1 MQKLYALILSALIF
15 IACSDDKQQAEQAAD
30 LTVTEIS
37 AKTAEY
43 VGKTVSLTGTVV
55 HVCKHGGK
63 RLFMV
68 SEDSK
73 DRFKVTASTS
83 VGSFDVKLEGSDVV
97 VTGLVEEQRVDE
109 AYLNSWEEEITP
121 ETKPEVSHEGH
132 DQGEEEEGHD
142 EDQKKKIDAM
152 RKKLADSGK
161 EYLSFYSL
169 KCESYKEL

>member
-1 MQKLYALILSALIF
+1 MQKIFAIILSVLIF
-15 IACSDDKQQAEQAAD
+15 IACSENKQQAELASI
-30 LTVTEIS
+30 TVTDIT
-37 AKTAEY
+37 AKTSEY

-68 SEDSK
+68 GEDSK
-73 DRFKVTASTS
+73 QRFKVTAGTG
-83 VGSFDVKLEGSDVV
+83 VGSFDVKLEGSDIV

-121 ETKPEVSHEGH
+121 ETKPEVGHEGH
-132 DQGEEEEGHD
+132 DKGEEEEDHED
-142 EDQKKKIDAM
+142 EQKKKIENM
-152 RKKLADSGK
+152 RKKLAESGK

-169 KCESYKEL
+169 KCESFNEL